1 MSALQDIPTTAG
13 PLSAYV
19 ARPDG
24 PVRGGLVL
32 IHEVWGLVSHT
43 RDVADRFARE
53 GYFVVAPD
61 LLADQGIT
69 EETTAGIAEA
79 LFGPD
84 EAARNE
90 AQPKLRALLAPLRS
104 PQFGALTTERVRA
117 CFTVLHDDAA
127 VAGRVGITGF
137 CFGGTYSF
145 SLAVHE
151 PRLLACVPFYGH
163 ADFSREELSRITAPV
178 LAFYGE
184 EDEGLI
190 AGLPALET
198 AMSEAGVDFTA
209 VRYPGA
215 GHAFFNDSNRFA
227 YRAGPARDAWAR
239 TLDFLARYVA

>member
-1 MSALQDIPTTAG
+1 MSSRQDIPTATG

-19 ARPDG
+19 ARPEG

-32 IHEVWGLVSHT
+32 LHEVWGLVAHT

-53 GYFVVAPD
+53 GYVVVAPD
-61 LLADQGIT
+61 LLADRGIT
-69 EETTAGIAEA
+69 EESTAGLGEA

-90 AQPKLRALLAPLRS
+90 AQPKLRALLAPLRN
-104 PQFGALTTERVRA
+104 PEVGALTTERVRA
-117 CFTVLHDDAA
+117 CFTFLHDDAE
-127 VAGRVGITGF
+127 VRGRVGITGF

-163 ADFSREELSRITAPV
+163 ADVPDEELARITAPI

-184 EDEGLI
+184 EDAALI
-190 AGLPALET
+190 AGLPALEK
-198 AMSEAGVDFTA
+198 AMAEAGVDFTA
-209 VRYPGA
+209 VAYEGA

-227 YRAGPARDAWAR
+227 YRAEAAEDAWTR
-239 TLDFLARYVA
+239 TLTFLARHVA